1 MDGPYRYR
9 RETDGP
15 GGKAGTIVE
24 VDFATMMAGRNG
36 FITLPD
42 GVEARRCW
50 NMDAPLDP
58 RVRPESKMGPQCRF
72 VSDSLGFPI
81 TQLADFEADRKA
93 NRITGIEFQRD
104 PTEPGFIQVHAGSR
118 AERDRYARHRGMVD
132 QSKRGSVFL
141 TQEQLDRA
149 AELVSRG
156 LNTETAA

>member
-1 MDGPYRYR
+1 MDGPYRFR
-9 RETDGP
+9 REDDGR
-15 GGKAGTIVE
+15 IVE
-24 VDFATMMAGRNG
+24 CDFATMMAGRNG

-50 NMDAPLDP
+50 NMDAPKEWKAP
-58 RVRPESKMGPQCRF
+58 ATGQKMGPQCRF

-93 NRITGIEFQRD
+93 SGIRGIEFKVD
-104 PTEPGFIQVHAGSR
+104 PTEPGFIQVHARSR
-118 AERDRYARHRGMVD
+118 SERDRYARHRGMVD

-156 LNTETAA
+156 LTTETAA